1 MRRRDFIKAA
11 GATGAAIALCLTNKT
26 KGFSRDIDNARTR
39 EYLRSLMPSREQVH
53 DFVHGR
59 QGSDKLSRNR
69 GWTFDSDLG
78 WILCDSIRPHSV
90 DGSKGFYSYETDG
103 ARKVVNHPD
112 KPCRIHTYGN
122 SFTHCDQVSDGE
134 TWQEFL
140 AAHLQEPIRNYGV
153 GGYSVYQAY
162 RRMLKVEKENGA
174 EYIILNIWD
183 DDHFRN
189 LDSWRSIRFG
199 HRTPCGY
206 TLPYLQVNV
215 QKDRCKQIEN
225 ICRKPE
231 DVYKLCN
238 EDFVW
243 KIFKDDP
250 VLQLVLATRPAGNIS
265 QKQVKLIADSLGVA
279 YSTNTDTET
288 ARRIK
293 EIHTEA
299 ALYATKN
306 VVTWTEQF
314 VKKTGRKLM
323 VILSF
328 GQGNIAQELRGMPR
342 FDRSFVAWLKDK
354 PYPVI
359 DMRDFFRA
367 DYKRFKVD
375 INTYLKQYYIGHHNP
390 AGNFFTAWA
399 IKDQIVEWLEP
410 PPTPYR

>member
-1 MRRRDFIKAA
+1 MRRRDFLKAA
-11 GATGAAIALCLTNKT
+11 GAAMTLCTTTKT
-26 KGFSRDIDNARTR
+26 RGLHRDIDTARIR

-53 DFVHGR
+53 NFVHGR
-59 QGSDKLSRNR
+59 QGPEKLSRNQ

-78 WILCDSIRPHSV
+78 WVLCDSIRPRSV

-103 ARKVVNHPD
+103 ARKVVNLPD

-134 TWQEFL
+134 TWQEYL

-153 GGYSVYQAY
+153 GGYGVYQAF

-206 TLPYLQVNV
+206 TLPHLQVNV
-215 QKDRCKQIEN
+215 QQNRCRQIEN
-225 ICRKPE
+225 MCRKPE
-231 DVYKLCN
+231 DVYKLCD

-243 KIFKDDP
+243 KMFKDDP
-250 VLQLVLATRPAGNIS
+250 VLQLVLAARSDEDLS
-265 QKQVKLIADSLGVA
+265 QKLVKPVADSFGA
-279 YSTNTDTET
+279 ADREDTDTK
-288 ARRIK
+288 AAQRIRK
-293 EIHTEA
+293 IHTEA

-314 VKKTGRKLM
+314 VKKTGKKLM

-328 GQGNIAQELRGMPR
+328 GQGNIARALRGTPR
-342 FDRSFVAWLKDK
+342 FDQSFVDWLKDK

-375 INTYLKQYYIGHHNP
+375 VNTYLKRYYIGHHNP

-399 IKDQIVEWLEP
+399 LKNQVVDWLD
-410 PPTPYR
+410 PTPEPYHQ